1 MCCLYTSCG
10 RCISASASRPELQT
24 NRGGPGPWRMGHGG
38 GARPRASPASPQPQ
52 LLPIP
57 ERSRSASTVVVA
69 WQLVSRHAS
78 TSPEHARRARRL
90 FRQHVAYT
98 LVYHNDGKMFV
109 DVERVPPAPGG
120 GAGSDTAGAAA
131 APSTSRMSSAR
142 TSDVATSLTCSR

>member
-1 MCCLYTSCG
+1 M
-10 RCISASASRPELQT
+10 AH
-24 NRGGPGPWRMGHGG
+24 GPWRRSAATGQPRQPAAAAAPDPDAPEVCFDRGG
-38 GARPRASPASPQPQ
+38 GLA
-52 LLPIP
+52 
-57 ERSRSASTVVVA
+57 T
-69 WQLVSRHAS
+69 RHAS

>member
-1 MCCLYTSCG
+1 MCCLGTPLVVG
-10 RCISASASRPELQT
+10 ASASRPELQT

-57 ERSRSASTVVVA
+57 TLPKCFDRGGGLAT
-69 WQLVSRHAS
+69 RHAS